1 MWVQVLARHHPR
13 LRVHSDL
20 NSLDLVSAIPEGTLL
35 DVVVI
40 STPCTDVSVRG
51 KGKAQLGEE
60 SNLFFVAIDKVEA
73 YARTTCPVQDTG
85 LHHLGECGRQEV
97 ASPGPNRG
105 ADDVPRTE
113 L

>member
-20 NSLDLVSAIPEGTLL
+20 NSLDLVSAIPEGTRL

-73 YARTTCPVQDTG
+73 YARITG
-85 LHHLGECGRQEV
+85 HWPHIISENVAGRRLRRRDQTGVRMMYLEQNYEC
-97 ASPGPNRG
+97 
-105 ADDVPRTE
+105 
-113 L
+113 